1 MSSVTTNRKVPA
13 FPTEKHWL
21 FGSAYLLK
29 DHPMKTLTRFHAKY
43 GDIFSLSLPFNK
55 VVVAA
60 KPEFAKYVL
69 LENNKNYTKSLAYEM
84 LAVLLGNGLL
94 TSEGEFW
101 KKQRK
106 LIQPAFHKQ
115 KLAALTAMMVARTEE
130 AVDRFKAY
138 SENGGDVDML
148 PEMTDLT
155 LDIISKSI
163 FSSGLSRE
171 KAMQVGEHITRL
183 NEYAVEKLNNPIRLP
198 AKFPTPFNIRER
210 KSMQA
215 LDDVI
220 YAIIEARRKEGVSKD
235 DLLSILLDAK
245 EEETGEGMDNK
256 QLRDEVMTI
265 FIAGNE
271 TSSNALSWMFYLL
284 SQNPEAEQ
292 KMMAEINEKLDAGT
306 ELTFENLMQFNYVRM
321 VIEESMRLYPPAWSV
336 GRRNIED
343 DEIGGYHI
351 EKGTNVLVPL
361 FLFHRSAKY
370 WDEPMAFRPERFAPD
385 KRNNIDRFVYMPFGG
400 GPRLCIGNHFAMLEM
415 QIILILLYR
424 HFKFE
429 LQPGFVAEEDPLIT
443 LRPKNGMKMKVSKRA

>member
-1 MSSVTTNRKVPA
+1 MSGTTTPRKVPP

-21 FGSAYLLK
+21 LGSAYLLK
-29 DHPMKTLTRFHAKY
+29 EHPMKAITAFQAKY
-43 GDIFSLSLPFNK
+43 GDIFSLSLPFAK
-55 VVVAA
+55 IIVAA
-60 KPEFAKYVL
+60 KPEYAKYVL
-69 LENNKNYTKSLAYEM
+69 LENNKNYRKSLAYEM

-130 AVDRFKAY
+130 TVERFKTY
-138 SENGGDVDML
+138 SQKSEYVDML
-148 PEMTDLT
+148 PEMTELT

-163 FSSGLSRE
+163 FSSGISRQ
-171 KAMQVGEHITRL
+171 KAMEVGTHITRL
-183 NEYAVEKLNNPIRLP
+183 NEYAVDKLNNPFRLP
-198 AKFPTPFNIRER
+198 ASFPTPFNIRER

-220 YAIIEARRKEGVSKD
+220 YGVINERRKEGVSKD
-235 DLLSILLDAK
+235 DLLSMLLDAK
-245 EEETGEGMDNK
+245 EEDTGQGMDNK

-284 SQNPEAEQ
+284 SQHPEEEQ
-292 KMMAEINEKLDAGT
+292 KMLAEINEKLDAGT
-306 ELTFENLMQFNYVRM
+306 ALTFENLMQFNYVRM
-321 VIEESMRLYPPAWSV
+321 VIEESMRLYPPAWAI
-336 GRRNIED
+336 GRRNIAD
-343 DEIGGYHI
+343 DELDGYFV
-351 EKGTNVLVPL
+351 EKGTNVLMPL
-361 FLFHRSAKY
+361 FLFHRSEKY
-370 WDEPMAFRPERFAPD
+370 WDEPMAFRPERFAPE
-385 KRNNIDRFVYMPFGG
+385 KRNSIDRFVYMPFGG

-424 HFKFE
+424 HFKFT
-429 LQPGFVAEEDPLIT
+429 LKPGFVVEEDPLIT
-443 LRPKNGMKMKVSKRA
+443 LRPKSGVPVKISTRH

>member
-1 MSSVTTNRKVPA
+1 
-13 FPTEKHWL
+13 
-21 FGSAYLLK
+21 
-29 DHPMKTLTRFHAKY
+29 
-43 GDIFSLSLPFNK
+43 
-55 VVVAA
+55 
-60 KPEFAKYVL
+60 
-69 LENNKNYTKSLAYEM
+69 
-84 LAVLLGNGLL
+84 
-94 TSEGEFW
+94 
-101 KKQRK
+101 
-106 LIQPAFHKQ
+106 
-115 KLAALTAMMVARTEE
+115 
-130 AVDRFKAY
+130 
-138 SENGGDVDML
+138 
-148 PEMTDLT
+148 
-155 LDIISKSI
+155 
-163 FSSGLSRE
+163 
-171 KAMQVGEHITRL
+171 
-183 NEYAVEKLNNPIRLP
+183 
-198 AKFPTPFNIRER
+198 
-210 KSMQA
+210 
-215 LDDVI
+215 
-220 YAIIEARRKEGVSKD
+220 
-235 DLLSILLDAK
+235 LLDAK

>member
-1 MSSVTTNRKVPA
+1 
-13 FPTEKHWL
+13 
-21 FGSAYLLK
+21 
-29 DHPMKTLTRFHAKY
+29 
-43 GDIFSLSLPFNK
+43 
-55 VVVAA
+55 
-60 KPEFAKYVL
+60 
-69 LENNKNYTKSLAYEM
+69 
-84 LAVLLGNGLL
+84 
-94 TSEGEFW
+94 
-101 KKQRK
+101 
-106 LIQPAFHKQ
+106 
-115 KLAALTAMMVARTEE
+115 
-130 AVDRFKAY
+130 
-138 SENGGDVDML
+138 
-148 PEMTDLT
+148 
-155 LDIISKSI
+155 
-163 FSSGLSRE
+163 
-171 KAMQVGEHITRL
+171 MQVGEHITRL